1 MSRNEIFLRA
11 EKEEAFTQHKQEID
25 PKSIVFIEESGK
37 EAIHTQ
43 NKTYYTIPSNGKDGQ
58 YLVFTK
64 QDKEKEGRAVWKDF
78 NQLDALSYGVRW
90 LISSSDPA
98 ITRVGN
104 MAMHKE
110 LPIQSAMKGC
120 VYDATTN
127 EVVYWLDENDWR
139 FREDH
144 PTRKLTLKQN
154 QNSTGYLTELKGTHT
169 ISAEQ
174 LKDIIP
180 ADNKY
185 AVGVYIK
192 NVKNPTLVLKC
203 IGYNANGSGEES
215 ESENKAQYIFKT
227 VTVQGNIETEAPDS
241 TLDQEDTEYE
251 IGSNRTGYD
260 GEVRVRIPEFWYKS
274 WDDKDAKEVRIST
287 VNVGG
292 DWYKSKEMYLSA
304 YLTSKVCHDQN
315 NTDEN
320 NKSYLHRVVG
330 SDTTAAKFTLFSIAN
345 ECLNGSTGK
354 FRNGE
359 TTDDNTNDKHQWGR
373 GSTNIQRNTARD
385 FMPTNTHICSYLQYK
400 VLTWL
405 YVIEY
410 ANFNSQAEFKEEL
423 TAEGFKQGGLGMGC
437 TEWDQSS
444 WSTYNGNKPL
454 IPNGYTDSLGN
465 KTGYNLYT
473 FNTESTKTQTL
484 KVPRYRGIENPFGH
498 IWKNLDGIIIDVNSS
513 YPNNMNEVWVTDDPT
528 YYSDTLDKS
537 KFWLAGHEINSTNY
551 IKEFDLQDSA
561 EIIPIENSNDSGTTT
576 YKCDY
581 HYTNTSSNGSSLRL
595 LLVGGSANHGGAA
608 GLFGFNSDNAVS
620 HSDVVVGF
628 WSVLQP

>member
-1 MSRNEIFLRA
+1 MSHNEIFIRA
-11 EKEEAFTQHKQEID
+11 EKEQAFTQHKQEID
-25 PKSIVFIEESGK
+25 KKSIVFIEESGK

-64 QDKEKEGRAVWKDF
+64 ESEEKEGRAVWKDF

-90 LISSSDPA
+90 LTSSSDPA

-144 PTRKLTLKQN
+144 PTRKLTLQQN

-169 ISAEQ
+169 VEKKQ
-174 LKDIIP
+174 LDGIIP

-192 NVKNPTLVLKC
+192 CKADPTLILKC
-203 IGYNANGSGEES
+203 IGFTTNGSGEES
-215 ESENKAQYIFKT
+215 ESEGKYVFKA
-227 VTVQGNIETEAPDS
+227 VTEQAKEETTADTSVLDS
-241 TLDQEDTEYE
+241 EQEYE

-274 WDDKDAKEVRIST
+274 WDNKEAKEVRIST

-304 YLTSKVCHDQN
+304 YLNSKVCHDQN
-315 NTDEN
+315 NNTEG

-359 TTDDNTNDKHQWGR
+359 TDQDNTNDKHQWGR
-373 GSTNIQRNTARD
+373 GSTVIPRSTARD

-410 ANFNSQAEFKEEL
+410 ANFNSQAEFDATL
-423 TAEGFKQGGLGMGC
+423 TDEGFHKGGLGAGC
-437 TEWDQSS
+437 TEWE
-444 WSTYNGNKPL
+444 WNAWTIYNDNKPL

-465 KTGYNLYT
+465 KTGTAFYT
-473 FNTESTKTQTL
+473 LDKDSTSKQTL

-498 IWKNLDGIIIDVNSS
+498 IWRNLDGIIIDVNSS

-528 YYSDTLDKS
+528 HYSDTLDKS
-537 KFWLAGHEINSTNY
+537 KFWLAGHEINSSNY

-561 EIIPIENSNDSGTTT
+561 EIIPIENNGNSATT

-581 HYTNTSSNGSSLRL
+581 HYTNNSSSSLRT
-595 LLVGGSANHGGAA
+595 LLVGGSARHGGTA
-608 GLFGFNSDNAVS
+608 GLFYFYSDHAVS
-620 HSDVVVGF
+620 FSSAYVGF
-628 WSVLQP
+628 WSVIQP